1 MVLLH
6 HTFGHNVAIA
16 TSHNCD
22 CDGILA
28 RLQIPAEFRSESP
41 LRTWFQLFG
50 TGMLRLSFCCSA
62 SFWMTHFH
70 TSADLNTTPPNCK
83 SGLIRSVRAYLSFL
97 SLHTTKRSWYG
108 GSLSW
113 VELPSS
119 WRKNNQNHKTALPEL
134 RVLFRVP
141 TRFRPIVDRNRGQNM
156 QPRSRYT
163 FRWMGFQATC
173 TLRCA
178 VFALKIPCAI
188 EAKSQFACDSKHKSR
203 AVVCIKAILR
213 ELTFLTFSLCPHCAV
228 SFI

>member
-1 MVLLH
+1 MILVPVPEFRNKYKDYSLGPMVLLH

-41 LRTWFQLFG
+41 LHTWFWLFG
-50 TGMLRLSFCCSA
+50 TGMLRLSFCCST

-70 TSADLNTTPPNCK
+70 TSADLNTPPPNCK

-119 WRKNNQNHKTALPEL
+119 WRKMKP
-134 RVLFRVP
+134 
-141 TRFRPIVDRNRGQNM
+141 RPLCRNFGSC
-156 QPRSRYT
+156 P
-163 FRWMGFQATC
+163 GFQ
-173 TLRCA
+173 
-178 VFALKIPCAI
+178 PN
-188 EAKSQFACDSKHKSR
+188 SN
-203 AVVCIKAILR
+203 
-213 ELTFLTFSLCPHCAV
+213 P
-228 SFI
+228 